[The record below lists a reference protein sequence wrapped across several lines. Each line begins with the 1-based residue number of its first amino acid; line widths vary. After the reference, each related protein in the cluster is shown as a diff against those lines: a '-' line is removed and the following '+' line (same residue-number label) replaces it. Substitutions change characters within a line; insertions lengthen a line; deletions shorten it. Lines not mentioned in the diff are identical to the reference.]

1 MGNEV
6 LPVKVQR
13 AFDVIYHT
21 QGISMEDIQRQ
32 DRRKRIV
39 ACRQWVAYFL
49 FTELCYTKREIGE
62 FINHD
67 RCSAYA
73 CVTRAEGLLKV
84 RDKLMLNIKKSFME
98 VWKSENLYGRMD

>member
-1 MGNEV
+1 MGYEV
-6 LPVKVQR
+6 LPVKVQQV
-13 AFDVIYHT
+13 FDIIYKT
-21 QGISMEDIQRQ
+21 QGISMADIQRQ

-39 ACRQWVAYFL
+39 ACREWFAYFL
-49 FTELCYTKREIGE
+49 FNELCYTKREIAE

-73 CVTRAEGLLKV
+73 CVIRAEGLLKV

-98 VWKSENLYGRMD
+98 VWKSEN

>member
-6 LPVKVQR
+6 LPVKVQK
-13 AFDVIYHT
+13 AFDVIYQT
-21 QGISMEDIQRQ
+21 QRISLEDIQRQ

-49 FTELCYTKREIGE
+49 YTDLCYTKREIGE

-67 RCSAYA
+67 RSSAYA
-73 CVTRAEGLLKV
+73 CVKRAEGLLKV
-84 RDKLMLNIKKSFME
+84 RDKLMLSIKKSFME
-98 VWKSENLYGRMD
+98 IWKSEI

>member
-6 LPVKVQR
+6 LPVKVQK
-13 AFDVIYHT
+13 AFDVIYQT
-21 QGISMEDIQRQ
+21 QRISLEDIQRQ

-39 ACRQWVAYFL
+39 ACREWFAYFL

-67 RCSAYA
+67 RSSAYA
-73 CVTRAEGLLKV
+73 CVKRAEGLLKV
-84 RDKLMLNIKKSFME
+84 RDKLMLSIKKSFME
-98 VWKSENLYGRMD
+98 VWKSEISG